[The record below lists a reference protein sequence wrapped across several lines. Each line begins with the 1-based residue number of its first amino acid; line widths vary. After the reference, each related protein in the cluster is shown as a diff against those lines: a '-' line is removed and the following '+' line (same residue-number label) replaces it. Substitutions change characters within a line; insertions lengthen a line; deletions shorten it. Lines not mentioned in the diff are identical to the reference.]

1 MRARPSRPSGE
12 SNNAHQPL
20 TCAHSDGPIRTG
32 ETESILE
39 AREALQRVAERL
51 VSFTNGRFLPSPP
64 PAALDELTDKLIM
77 VAAR

>member
-32 ETESILE
+32 EILE